1 MKLSRKVRLI
11 VISVGVIVAVL
22 AVANLPS
29 RKLPVPGPAVVRADG
44 GCSPASLIGRY
55 GLEGQGTVLPGG
67 PIPVPVPV
75 PFGEVT
81 IATFN
86 GAGTFFGS
94 AAVNVGGTV
103 LNPVTFTGTYTV
115 NSDCTGTLTV
125 NLSLG
130 FSLHDAIVVL
140 GGGQRVIAT
149 STDPFE
155 VVQRRGER
163 LGQEN

>member
-1 MKLSRKVRLI
+1 MKVSRGLRGIAILA
-11 VISVGVIVAVL
+11 GVTILGFAI
-22 AVANLPS
+22 ANLPGQ
-29 RKLPVPGPAVVRADG
+29 RVAGLANPVVQADG
-44 GCSPASLIGRY
+44 GCSVASLNGPY

-67 PIPVPVPV
+67 PISVPAPV
-75 PFGEVT
+75 PFGEVI

-94 AAVNVGGTV
+94 AAVNVGGVV

-115 NSDCTGTLTV
+115 NPDCTGTITV

-130 FSLHDAIVVL
+130 FSLHNAIVVL
-140 GGGQRVIAT
+140 GGSHRLIAT
-149 STDPFE
+149 DTDPFE

-163 LGQEN
+163 LGD